1 MSKGTYRSRPVK
13 VLDWDRVA
21 LESRGRIVVA
31 VDVAKERQY
40 ASFMTDR
47 KEVLVT
53 VTWKHPEE
61 TPEFLSGCARLRA
74 LGVKVEAAME
84 PTGTYGDAIRAG
96 LLDRG
101 VEVYR
106 VAGKRVNDSRELR
119 DGVPSLHDAK
129 AAQLVGWLHLEG
141 ASEPWPLRSEWEREV
156 RAGRDMMA
164 MWQERV
170 QTALGRL
177 EAKLARHWP
186 EATQHLELTSAA
198 LHALLAEYGS
208 PAAVAAAGMQAV
220 KLLRKVGRS
229 FLSEDKALALVESAR
244 STQGL
249 PMTPLERKYVRG
261 LAADIVQ
268 SAKAQREAEGNLV
281 ALTREQIPREAS
293 ALVGAPT
300 AAMLVASGADPSQ
313 YKSAAAFQ
321 KAIGLN
327 LREKSSG
334 KEKGRLHISKRGDA
348 DVRQSLFMATL
359 RLIKV
364 NAVVRAWYIRKVS
377 RDGGRV
383 SKINAVVAVERKLAL
398 ALWHVWTEAEAFD
411 ASKLFDVSRLAQEL
425 RRMGE
430 AQAV

>member
-1 MSKGTYRSRPVK
+1 
-13 VLDWDRVA
+13 
-21 LESRGRIVVA
+21 
-31 VDVAKERQY
+31 
-40 ASFMTDR
+40 
-47 KEVLVT
+47 
-53 VTWKHPEE
+53 
-61 TPEFLSGCARLRA
+61 
-74 LGVKVEAAME
+74 
-84 PTGTYGDAIRAG
+84 
-96 LLDRG
+96 
-101 VEVYR
+101 
-106 VAGKRVNDSRELR
+106 
-119 DGVPSLHDAK
+119 
-129 AAQLVGWLHLEG
+129 
-141 ASEPWPLRSEWEREV
+141 
-156 RAGRDMMA
+156 
-164 MWQERV
+164 
-170 QTALGRL
+170 
-177 EAKLARHWP
+177 
-186 EATQHLELTSAA
+186 
-198 LHALLAEYGS
+198 
-208 PAAVAAAGMQAV
+208 
-220 KLLRKVGRS
+220 
-229 FLSEDKALALVESAR
+229 LVESAR